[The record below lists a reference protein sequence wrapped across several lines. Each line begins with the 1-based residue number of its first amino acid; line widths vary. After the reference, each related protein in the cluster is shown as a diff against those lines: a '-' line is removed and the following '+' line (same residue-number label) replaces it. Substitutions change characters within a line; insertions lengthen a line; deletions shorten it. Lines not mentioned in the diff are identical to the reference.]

1 MLKLKRV
8 DIQGFKSFY
17 DRAEMRFHGS
27 GITAIVGPNGCG
39 KSNLSDAISWVL
51 GEQSAKSLRGASME
65 DVIFA
70 GTRDRK
76 PLGMAQV
83 TLTMG
88 VPPDHPL
95 AQPKSSEAEPV
106 PQATLV
112 GADGT
117 VQELA
122 ANSHANGTHKHG
134 SGPHHK
140 RTEITITRRLYRSG
154 ESEYLVDGK
163 SARLRDIQD
172 LFSGTGLGPES
183 YAIIEQG
190 RIGQILSNK
199 PADRRAI
206 IEEAA
211 GIGRYKTRKRLAEA
225 KLENAKQ
232 NLSRVFDILEEVGR
246 QVNSLKR
253 QASKAKRYQELRE
266 EMLGHLRQAVSGRYH
281 LLQSEMVRLTE
292 DSTASQT
299 AFHQLSAEVQSKE
312 QEHTRTREFCYQVE
326 SQLTASRARVAELN
340 LETERTRSR
349 LELQAKE
356 ISAIENRLTAGEGET
371 QELELRHQREAA
383 ELAAH
388 LERVMSAEGELAL
401 ARERQ
406 NAKAAER
413 DQFQNQIREGE
424 RGLEASR
431 QHVLR
436 LMHESSTLRNQL
448 AQANEYLAAME
459 RDAERARKEEES
471 SSAELARLDRGKEE
485 LSARMSARQMELES
499 LCDRRARV
507 EEELKDR
514 QQRTIAARQNLNA
527 LREALSK
534 QKARKESLEGIL
546 SHRAYTTE
554 SVKRLFTGSGN
565 HEAGAFRPLGVLA
578 DFVEVVKPEWER
590 ASEEFLHDELEY
602 VVVHGWNDAEQGVD
616 TLRAGTEGRATFLV
630 HPESG
635 ESDWGAPDLSNEP
648 GVAGTLRDALRLTN
662 GFAGAPKGLVARLE
676 RCYLVTERE
685 SARRLARQHP
695 DCYFLLSDG
704 ASYHGHTVTGGK
716 KDAGG
721 PLALKREL
729 RELMVQVETRER
741 EADDMTSSLED
752 LERETALFAEELE
765 QVRGMQQRQE
775 KDALALDHEHRKLA
789 EEYARAGSRLSS
801 ARLELERL
809 AEKSKLARAQNE
821 QNEIL
826 AAQKDQARFDQEKA
840 LESARSEFEA
850 IQAQVHRISEEYT
863 GLRAELAAMEERA
876 RAEKSAS
883 ARLEH
888 QLNQVAQ
895 RRQQLF
901 ADLERMGTERARLLS
916 NNIEL
921 DQRAQLLADHSAE
934 AIGRVELL
942 TTEEAGGRAAM
953 IALDDALKAL
963 RIDAQKAQE
972 RRSHLD
978 VELARKQS
986 ELKYLDETSRK
997 ELSVPASEVAQLQAS
1012 SAGEAITQ
1020 KAEEASAEPEVDGE
1034 RVSVEP
1040 ASEGATQAESGPET
1054 IPAIPATLR
1063 EYSLAD
1069 VEESEQRYQ
1078 EVRARI
1084 DALGPVNTQAL
1095 EEYQEA
1101 QQRYEF
1107 LNTQRQDL
1115 IDSIRDT
1122 EKAIQELDGESRRR
1136 FKEAF
1141 EAINGHFKEM
1151 FKTLF
1156 GGGQGEMRL
1165 TDEANLAESGI
1176 DILASPP
1183 GKKLQHIALLSGGEK
1198 CLTAMALLMAIFRH
1212 VPSPFCILDEVDA
1225 PLDEPN
1231 IQRLTRL
1238 VKEMSDDTQFIVIT
1252 HAKRTMET
1260 ASALYGVTMQEPGVS
1275 KLVSVKFDPQPAAA
1289 VPPPRTAV
1297 LAAV

>member
-51 GEQSAKSLRGASME
+51 GEQSAKSLRGTSME

-83 TLTMG
+83 VLTMG
-88 VPPDHPL
+88 IPSDHFL
-95 AQPKSSEAEPV
+95 AQPKEPETSDAH
-106 PQATLV
+106 PATNGNGNGSHQA
-112 GADGT
+112 A
-117 VQELA
+117 
-122 ANSHANGTHKHG
+122 
-134 SGPHHK
+134 HHK

-199 PADRRAI
+199 PADRRSI

-266 EMLGHLRQAVSGRYH
+266 ELLGYLRQAVAGRFH
-281 LLQSEMVRLTE
+281 LLNDEIVRMAE
-292 DSTASQT
+292 DAKAAQAS
-299 AFHQLSAEVQSKE
+299 FHGLSAEVQTKD
-312 QEHTRTREFCYQVE
+312 QEHARTREFCYQVE

-356 ISAIENRLTAGEGET
+356 IGAIENRLTAGDSET
-371 QELELRHQREAA
+371 QELETRHQRELADLSAHQASVTSVEGDLEAA
-383 ELAAH
+383 
-388 LERVMSAEGELAL
+388 RAL
-401 ARERQ
+401 Q
-406 NAKAAER
+406 NAKAQER
-413 DQFQNQIREGE
+413 DQIQNQVREGE
-424 RGLEASR
+424 RGLEAAR

-436 LMHESSTLRNQL
+436 LMQESNGLRNQL
-448 AQANEYLAAME
+448 AQAHEFMAAME

-499 LCDRRARV
+499 LVDRRRRV
-507 EEELKDR
+507 EEELRDR
-514 QQRTIAARQNLNA
+514 QQRTVSARQHLNG

-554 SVKRLFTGSGN
+554 SVKRLFTGSTPVS
-565 HEAGAFRPLGVLA
+565 ADPLGAFHPLGVLA
-578 DFVEVVKPEWER
+578 DFVEVVNPEWER

-602 VVVHGWNDAEQGVD
+602 VVVHGWHDAEQGVD
-616 TLRAGTEGRATFLV
+616 ILRTGTEGRATFLV

-635 ESDWGAPDLSNEP
+635 ESDWGAPDLSAEI
-648 GVAGTLRDALRLTN
+648 GVVGKLCDALRLTN

-676 RCYLVTERE
+676 RCYLVADRE
-685 SARRLARQHP
+685 TARRLARQHP

-729 RELMVQVETRER
+729 RELMGQVEHRER
-741 EADDMTSSLED
+741 EADEMTSSLEG
-752 LERETALFAEELE
+752 LEREAALLAEELE
-765 QVRGMQQRQE
+765 VVRAQQQVQE
-775 KDALALDHEHRKLA
+775 KDALALDHEHRKMA
-789 EEYARAGSRLSS
+789 EEYARAGSRLST

-809 AEKSKLARAQNE
+809 AARSQQARAQNE
-821 QNEIL
+821 QHEIQ

-840 LESARSEFEA
+840 LESARGEFEGV
-850 IQAQVHRISEEYT
+850 QANLHRMGEEYT
-863 GLRAELAAMEERA
+863 SMRAQTAAMEERA
-876 RAEKSAS
+876 RAEKAAS
-883 ARLEH
+883 ARLEAQLH
-888 QLNQVAQ
+888 QLTQ
-895 RRQQLF
+895 RRQQLVG
-901 ADLERMGTERARLLS
+901 DLERMGTERARLLT

-921 DQRAQLLADHSAE
+921 DQKAQQLADHCAE
-934 AIGRVELL
+934 AISRVELL
-942 TTEEAGGRAAM
+942 TTEETGGRAALA
-953 IALDDALKAL
+953 ALEDALKSL
-963 RIDAQKAQE
+963 RVDAQKAQE
-972 RRSHLD
+972 QRSHLD

-997 ELSVPASEVAQLQAS
+997 ELSASAREVAELRVQLPPTAETETGTETEPIQTAEQGVGITK
-1012 SAGEAITQ
+1012 AEAAAEQEIEEAI
-1020 KAEEASAEPEVDGE
+1020 AEPIV
-1034 RVSVEP
+1034 RQLSI
-1040 ASEGATQAESGPET
+1040 S
-1054 IPAIPATLR
+1054 
-1063 EYSLAD
+1063 D
-1069 VEESEQRYQ
+1069 VEEFEQRYQ
-1078 EVRARI
+1078 DVRARI

-1095 EEYQEA
+1095 EEYQES

-1122 EKAIQELDGESRRR
+1122 EKAIHELDTESRRR

-1141 EAINGHFKEM
+1141 DAINGHFKTM
-1151 FKTLF
+1151 FQTLF

-1176 DILASPP
+1176 DIMASPP
-1183 GKKLQHIALLSGGEK
+1183 GKRLQHIALLSGGEK
-1198 CLTAMALLMAIFRH
+1198 SLTAMALLMAIFRH

-1252 HAKRTMET
+1252 HEIGRAH
-1260 ASALYGVTMQEPGVS
+1260 V
-1275 KLVSVKFDPQPAAA
+1275 
-1289 VPPPRTAV
+1289 
-1297 LAAV
+1297 